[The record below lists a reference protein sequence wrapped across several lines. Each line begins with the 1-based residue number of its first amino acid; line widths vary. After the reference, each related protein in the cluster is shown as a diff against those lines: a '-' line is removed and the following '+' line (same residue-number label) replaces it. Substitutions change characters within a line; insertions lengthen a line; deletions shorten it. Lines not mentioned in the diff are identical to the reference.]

1 MAKIYISSTF
11 EDLKDFRARAYTQ
24 LRKSRHDVLSMED
37 YNPSGR
43 APLEKC
49 LEDVRNADIYVGLLG
64 WCYGSLSDEDDSS
77 SLSFTEHEYRE
88 ALNSGKELIV
98 FLSDPNAPWA
108 PKHMDSHTGAGESGA
123 RISALRNS
131 ISKAHIRGFFKTP
144 DDLAAG
150 LSPAIEEACQKLTP
164 SSARQ
169 LDQIPTLS
177 RDQLELL
184 AARFDA
190 KGAHSL
196 SDAQLRDFLT
206 QKAEEYRDYRNR
218 IEGLDA
224 RVAAIGNLKGAARD
238 AAERLDFDEVEE
250 LLARVDEV
258 ETEIAAETKE
268 TRAANALL
276 RGRVQDAYDILSS
289 AADSFG
295 GIDRLEPARR
305 RLTYEDRLY
314 AHGLRYGGAGLT
326 LAADMNRRALDD
338 LSEESTPDLW
348 ARAQNNLAIAL
359 RNQGSRTGGE
369 QGTALLAGA
378 VSAYRAALR
387 VWTEADHPVQWAMTQ
402 NNLGNALME
411 QGSRTGGEQGA
422 ALMAKAVS
430 ACRAALRVWTE
441 ADHPVDWAM
450 AQNNL
455 GTALQEQGS
464 RTGGAQGATLLA
476 EAVSAYRA
484 ALRVWTEADHP
495 VDWAMAQ
502 NNLGTALQE
511 QGSRT
516 GGAQGATL
524 LAEAVSACRAALR
537 VWTEA
542 DHPVQ
547 WAGTQNNLAA
557 ALQEQGS
564 RTGGE
569 QGATLLAKAVSACR
583 AALRVRTETDHPVDW
598 AMTHV
603 NMALAE
609 LAIADHDGTADPV
622 AHLQAAFDHVEA
634 ALTIF
639 DPQHLPYNHAKATRL
654 RDRLR
659 ARLGR
664 D

>member
-250 LLARVDEV
+250 VLARVDEV

-276 RGRVQDAYDILSS
+276 RGRVQDAYVILSA

-305 RLTYEDRLY
+305 RLTYADRLY

-369 QGTALLAGA
+369 QGTALLAG
-378 VSAYRAALR
+378 
-387 VWTEADHPVQWAMTQ
+387 
-402 NNLGNALME
+402 
-411 QGSRTGGEQGA
+411 
-422 ALMAKAVS
+422 
-430 ACRAALRVWTE
+430 
-441 ADHPVDWAM
+441 
-450 AQNNL
+450 
-455 GTALQEQGS
+455 
-464 RTGGAQGATLLA
+464 
-476 EAVSAYRA
+476 AVSAYRA